1 MSDNSE
7 KSFQEKARDW
17 IYKSSNPWSVFYF
30 FDEEQI
36 QEIRD
41 NNNSPLETTPN
52 SLPKMQQ
59 LSIERLKTIVSSPA
73 AAFRAHIELQP
84 AGGPGSKIFPP
95 TYEGGKYATEGPRYA
110 DIGGGQKEISG
121 YDRVLLDSV
130 QSQANRCELA
140 LLAAWERGELKLP
153 VITVD
158 FADNN
163 LPKAIR
169 ITSLE
174 APHRIADALLRDSLH
189 PVEKVAFRKSSVG
202 KALDQ
207 VDARNA
213 TALFQYCPTA
223 LVFGLWDSTG
233 PKGGLGAKF
242 ARAMVSEIVGHD
254 VQVGVKTS
262 SRLDPAQIQLAAGP
276 LYASKGG
283 EWALDESEALKEKG
297 KPMKLGK
304 EGKPSEANH
313 GNVTPTIAKGGV
325 IISRAAQ
332 TVVLSLTALRRLS
345 FPLND
350 KRPTPASDDAARTAL
365 AALGL
370 CAATLA
376 SEQNQDLRSRCQL
389 FPTAPFAWELLDEPG
404 ATPEK
409 FTLTRAEAL
418 SLYQDALT
426 AAKKAGLPVAEG
438 ELVLLPSPQLIELV
452 RRSQELA
459 AKQPEDGE
467 PVGGEPK

>member
-1 MSDNSE
+1 MNDKNE
-7 KSFQEKARDW
+7 MKSLTLVKLQSAVGG
-17 IYKSSNPWSVFYF
+17 S
-30 FDEEQI
+30 
-36 QEIRD
+36 
-41 NNNSPLETTPN
+41 
-52 SLPKMQQ
+52 
-59 LSIERLKTIVSSPA
+59 A

-130 QSQANRCELA
+130 QSQANRNELA

-158 FADNN
+158 FAGND
-163 LPKAIR
+163 LPKTLR

-189 PVEKVAFRKSSVG
+189 PTEKVAFRKSSVG

-213 TALFQYCPTA
+213 TALFQHCPTA

-242 ARAMVSEIVGHD
+242 ARAIISEIVGHD

-276 LYASKGG
+276 LYAGKGG
-283 EWALDESEALKEKG
+283 EWTLNETEALKEKG
-297 KPMKLGK
+297 KAVKLGK

-325 IISRAAQ
+325 FISRAVQ

-345 FPLND
+345 FPLNS

-376 SEQNQDLRSRCQL
+376 REQNQDLRSRCQL
-389 FPTAPFAWELLDEPG
+389 FPTAPFVWELLDEPG
-404 ATPEK
+404 TEPKK
-409 FTLTRAEAL
+409 FTLTHAEAL
-418 SLYQDALT
+418 SLYQEALA
-426 AAKKAGLPVAEG
+426 AAKKAGLPVAEA
-438 ELVLLPSPQLIELV
+438 ELVLMPSPQLIELV

-459 AKQPEDGE
+459 AKQVEDSE
-467 PVGGEPK
+467 TEGGGAK